1 MATAAA
7 GQKILDWDLTFFN
20 GMKSDVDPAQLGQ
33 GYVWSAINMIN
44 LGGVLSCRPGHRCLI
59 TLPDGNLQG
68 ATIFRP
74 DTGLEEMMVAIDGVI
89 YVASYPFLNFS
100 ILDNVQ
106 MSPHAKQIYWAL
118 TTQSVERVNDDFAS
132 AVRVFP
138 PKKVMM
144 MQDGGDTAPAWYDGS
159 NSGHVRDHPFGT
171 PAGGPMC
178 WVGDRLWVAY
188 GNQLFASDI
197 ANPFSFREQG
207 YLGGVSAFFFSGD
220 ITAMTRTPSIESPQ
234 LMVFTGT
241 DGSIV
246 QANNRSR
253 DSWLSTPD
261 FQREVVQVGCLSQRS
276 IVSHYG
282 NLVWFSPSGVAIY
295 DPATS
300 GKLTSRLPIRDNEML
315 LSKTHI
321 SEDVSLVA
329 AGVFGQF
336 LMMSVPAEDSFNKH
350 TWVMNHASL
359 ETLAD
364 GSGPSWAGYWTGTRP
379 VEWVHGQIGDVERI
393 YHVSV
398 DMDGKNRL
406 WESFQ
411 TNRLDNGCPIEWA
424 FSTRGFFG
432 PTAPQASKM
441 PGSRCRLGWANIAL
455 AGVAEDTN
463 IGVFY
468 AGGTRGAFRSMLSKL
483 VSVAKGSLSY
493 TLPVN
498 QDTQIFGF
506 KPQARTL
513 TTEDVNQKMAD
524 DLSGACSVER
534 ADIDGIDESFQLLVV
549 GHGPATVRWLRVF
562 GFTVPEEQSGAG
574 DACVDETG
582 VNALRYDGVGVKT
595 DTLEEATIALATAP
609 ADAYESNKTVML
621 SQAGYSAIG
630 VGAAT
635 SIISQDAADRVANI
649 IATKQADRELQSV
662 LPPVTSSGKGF
673 ED

>member
-1 MATAAA
+1 
-7 GQKILDWDLTFFN
+7 
-20 GMKSDVDPAQLGQ
+20 
-33 GYVWSAINMIN
+33 
-44 LGGVLSCRPGHRCLI
+44 
-59 TLPDGNLQG
+59 
-68 ATIFRP
+68 
-74 DTGLEEMMVAIDGVI
+74 
-89 YVASYPFLNFS
+89 
-100 ILDNVQ
+100 
-106 MSPHAKQIYWAL
+106 
-118 TTQSVERVNDDFAS
+118 
-132 AVRVFP
+132 
-138 PKKVMM
+138 
-144 MQDGGDTAPAWYDGS
+144 
-159 NSGHVRDHPFGT
+159 
-171 PAGGPMC
+171 
-178 WVGDRLWVAY
+178 
-188 GNQLFASDI
+188 
-197 ANPFSFREQG
+197 
-207 YLGGVSAFFFSGD
+207 
-220 ITAMTRTPSIESPQ
+220 
-234 LMVFTGT
+234 
-241 DGSIV
+241 
-246 QANNRSR
+246 
-253 DSWLSTPD
+253 
-261 FQREVVQVGCLSQRS
+261 
-276 IVSHYG
+276 
-282 NLVWFSPSGVAIY
+282 
-295 DPATS
+295 
-300 GKLTSRLPIRDNEML
+300 ML

-329 AGVFGQF
+329 AGIFGQF

-432 PTAPQASKM
+432 PTAPQAAKM

-621 SQAGYSAIG
+621 NQAGYSAIG

-635 SIISQDAADRVANI
+635 SIISQAAADRVANI